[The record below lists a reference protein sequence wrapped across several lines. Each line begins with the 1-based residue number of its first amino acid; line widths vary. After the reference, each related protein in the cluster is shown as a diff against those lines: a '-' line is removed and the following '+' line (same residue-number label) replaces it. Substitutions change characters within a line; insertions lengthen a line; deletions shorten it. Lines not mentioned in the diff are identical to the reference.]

1 MDIVDNV
8 SLFDIKNRRVK
19 DIKVE
24 YVWFTVGKKQLL
36 CTLNEYKQNL
46 DTISQY
52 MTPDSAEFGTL
63 NAEYI
68 DNREIDRIRDYHNY
82 LFINEG
88 RVSKVVSS
96 AFIQNKY
103 LQYCFNR
110 I

>member
-8 SLFDIKNRRVK
+8 SLFDIRNRRVK

-24 YVWFTVGKKQLL
+24 YVWFTVGKKRFL
-36 CTLNEYKQNL
+36 CTLNEYEQNF
-46 DTISQY
+46 DIISQY
-52 MTPDSAEFGTL
+52 MTPNSSEFGTL
-63 NAEYI
+63 NAETI
-68 DNREIDRIRDYHNY
+68 DNREIVRIRDYHNY

>member
-24 YVWFTVGKKQLL
+24 YVWFTVGKKRLL
-36 CTLNEYKQNL
+36 CTLNEYDQNYV
-46 DTISQY
+46 TISQY
-52 MTPDSAEFGTL
+52 MTADSSEFGTL
-63 NAEYI
+63 NAESV
-68 DNREIDRIRDYHNY
+68 DNREIVRIRDYHNY
-82 LFINEG
+82 LFISRG
-88 RVSKVVSS
+88 QISKVVSF
-96 AFIQNKY
+96 AFIQNSY

>member
-8 SLFDIKNRRVK
+8 SLFDIKNRRRK

-24 YVWFTVGKKQLL
+24 YVWFTVGKLQLL

-52 MTPDSAEFGTL
+52 MTPDSSEFGTL
-63 NAEYI
+63 NAESI
-68 DNREIDRIRDYHNY
+68 DNREIVRIRNYHNY
-82 LFINEG
+82 LFIERG
-88 RVSKVVSS
+88 QVSKVVSS
-96 AFIQNKY
+96 AFIQNSY

>member
-8 SLFDIKNRRVK
+8 SLFDMRNRKVK

-24 YVWFTVGKKQLL
+24 YVWFKVGKKQLL

-96 AFIQNKY
+96 AFIHNNY
-103 LQYCFNR
+103 